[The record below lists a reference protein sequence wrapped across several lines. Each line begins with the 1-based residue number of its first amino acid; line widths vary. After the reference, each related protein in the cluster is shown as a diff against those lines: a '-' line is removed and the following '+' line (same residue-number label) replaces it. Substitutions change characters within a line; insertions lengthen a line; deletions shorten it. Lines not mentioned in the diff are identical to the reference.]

1 MDERE
6 KESQVE
12 ERSEV
17 ITEEGSE
24 RREEEEIQE
33 DPAIGEAVAEEEERC
48 EEDPECHSSAKR
60 ARVCATFTDSDEV
73 SIVEFVKLHPEL
85 YDKEHSRFH
94 DRNRREAL
102 WAEISAELKLQPF
115 DVRRWFES
123 QRTRYGKLSK
133 LQSGQAP
140 REMTKR
146 QSWVYQQMG
155 FLKTHIR
162 RKGAN
167 RSSGF
172 EASPNTSKQDESR
185 GSTTDTEHL
194 ESSVLRE
201 RSQSI
206 ITSTP
211 VSTTDS
217 KILEH
222 FEQMRTLISGFLH
235 QKSDRQPFFD
245 YVASEAEKMTQEEF
259 EELKG
264 KIFRDIENIKSNRRR
279 QPLPRRSATVTT
291 ESQRVGLLPT
301 TTPQASSSTQAA
313 ASSSFVYYTPSPIGF
328 SNPTSVLTVQ
338 DEGSRHNL
346 SGILSQLATRSD
358 INTDRRAASAAAAT
372 TAAAALYYHH
382 FSTASTAAAASSVA
396 IQSGRVFDLPGPF
409 QGHQI
414 FQKQLFSYVF
424 FQFPSQN
431 KKVQYKYLSQEKK
444 IKVQHLHHPKH
455 ETNNPWYYT

>member
-1 MDERE
+1 M
-6 KESQVE
+6 
-12 ERSEV
+12 
-17 ITEEGSE
+17 
-24 RREEEEIQE
+24 
-33 DPAIGEAVAEEEERC
+33 
-48 EEDPECHSSAKR
+48 
-60 ARVCATFTDSDEV
+60 CATFTDSQEI

-85 YDKEHSRFH
+85 YDKEHPRFH
-94 DRNRREAL
+94 DRTRREVL

-172 EASPNTSKQDESR
+172 EASPNTSRQDESR
-185 GSTTDTEHL
+185 GSTNDTEHL

-201 RSQSI
+201 RSQSV

-211 VSTTDS
+211 ISTTDS

-222 FEQMRTLISGFLH
+222 FEQMRTLISGFLQ

-245 YVASEAEKMTQEEF
+245 YVALEAEKMSQEEF

-264 KIFRDIENIKSNRRR
+264 KIFRDIESIKSNHRR
-279 QPLPRRSATVTT
+279 QQLPRRSATITT
-291 ESQRVGLLPT
+291 ESQRVGILPST
-301 TTPQASSSTQAA
+301 TQQASSSTQAA
-313 ASSSFVYYTPSPIGF
+313 GSSFVYYTPSPIGF

-338 DEGSRHNL
+338 DKGSRHNL
-346 SGILSQLATRSD
+346 SGILSQLPDLT
-358 INTDRRAASAAAAT
+358 
-372 TAAAALYYHH
+372 
-382 FSTASTAAAASSVA
+382 ST
-396 IQSGRVFDLPGPF
+396 
-409 QGHQI
+409 QI
-414 FQKQLFSYVF
+414 VEQPQQQQQPQHQLFTISTSATP
-424 FQFPSQN
+424 QQQQQPPQ
-431 KKVQYKYLSQEKK
+431 
-444 IKVQHLHHPKH
+444 
-455 ETNNPWYYT
+455 

>member
-17 ITEEGSE
+17 ITEEGTE

-60 ARVCATFTDSDEV
+60 ARVCATFTDSQEV

-94 DRNRREAL
+94 DRTRREAL

-172 EASPNTSKQDESR
+172 EASPNTSRQDESR

-259 EELKG
+259 EEYLETSKLL
-264 KIFRDIENIKSNRRR
+264 RVTADVSHCPED
-279 QPLPRRSATVTT
+279 QPLLPRSPRGSAYCQQPLHRRLVPLKQQLAAVLCTIHQAPLASAT
-291 ESQRVGLLPT
+291 L
-301 TTPQASSSTQAA
+301 
-313 ASSSFVYYTPSPIGF
+313 
-328 SNPTSVLTVQ
+328 
-338 DEGSRHNL
+338 HL
-346 SGILSQLATRSD
+346 S
-358 INTDRRAASAAAAT
+358 
-372 TAAAALYYHH
+372 
-382 FSTASTAAAASSVA
+382 
-396 IQSGRVFDLPGPF
+396 
-409 QGHQI
+409 
-414 FQKQLFSYVF
+414 
-424 FQFPSQN
+424 
-431 KKVQYKYLSQEKK
+431 
-444 IKVQHLHHPKH
+444 
-455 ETNNPWYYT
+455 